1 MYAAPTQF
9 GGCCATGP
17 VYAAMVPAPATPT
30 MTGMTGMAGMGMK
43 GMNMTAADPA
53 PATAAGKQVKLTG
66 TLVCG
71 KCNLHQAK
79 KCTNVL
85 RVKDGTKTVNY
96 WLADKGNGETYHE
109 GVCGGGTVEHVTVTG
124 TLTEKD
130 GKKVVTPTKVDVKK

>member
-1 MYAAPTQF
+1 MIRETIMAVVAATGAF
-9 GGCCATGP
+9 SVGLANNSSMAGCC
-17 VYAAMVPAPATPT
+17 
-30 MTGMTGMAGMGMK
+30 GMCAK
-43 GMNMTAADPA
+43 CCATAADPS
-53 PATAAGKQVKLTG
+53 PATAAGKQVKVMG

-130 GKKVVTPTKVDVKK
+130 GKKVVTPTKVEVKK